1 MLPRENVKLRGMYL
15 ESWTISN
22 LFLVEQKAQIANKPS
37 VHPIQKGFYYSVQ
50 NCLSTPLPSYSEQN
64 PQKTLYQ
71 TVLLVA
77 AENMSLPKY
86 SQQIPQIFHTS
97 SVFLENYIIVLKAFS
112 VTSLES
118 RKSS

>member
-77 AENMSLPKY
+77 AENVSSKVLPTD
-86 SQQIPQIFHTS
+86 TS
-97 SVFLENYIIVLKAFS
+97 DISYKFCVLGELYHSSKSFFS
-112 VTSLES
+112 NFP
-118 RKSS
+118 